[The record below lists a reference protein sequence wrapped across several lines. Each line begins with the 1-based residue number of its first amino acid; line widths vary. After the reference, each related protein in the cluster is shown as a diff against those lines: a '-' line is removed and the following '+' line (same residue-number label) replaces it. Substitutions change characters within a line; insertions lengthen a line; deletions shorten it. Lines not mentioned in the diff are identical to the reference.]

1 MAPRVYAMEQKGDL
15 NGEGT
20 LISADVIDLRSN
32 RLTNSGTIAGRK
44 LTLLNT
50 ESLFNAGTI
59 TGDKVGINTTNN
71 FDNIGGK
78 VEAERALLVDV
89 GGDLNHE
96 STTMT
101 TKVDLSHFQRSETT
115 LGRKALFH
123 VKGEDGQL
131 QLSSNN
137 LNAKGADIIN
147 DGNGSTLVQ
156 TKNNVNLTALSVGF
170 DEKMGA
176 GNHYRHEKVEEA
188 VVSRVK
194 GKGDVTLTAKNLRA
208 EGAQLESEAKLM
220 AIAEN
225 DLVLNGAKE
234 SRDFEEFHKTKSGSL
249 ARTTKTS
256 LDQQHSVTQVGTQV
270 SGKDVVLSAG
280 HDVKARGIQA
290 IAEDNLHIQAG
301 HDVDIAADTN
311 HFKNKHVETKKTHG
325 VFTDGGIGFTVGSK
339 SEKHDYETEGWTQSD
354 ARSTLGSMNGNIRVS
369 AGNHT
374 NVLGTDMITPNTN
387 RIDIEGASIKV
398 EAGKDIIE
406 RKEGHEYKQSGVTI
420 ALSTPVTDMAQAA
433 YNSVKRSQ

>member
-1 MAPRVYAMEQKGDL
+1 MAPRVYAMAQKGDL

-59 TGDKVGINTTNN
+59 TGDKVGINTTHN

-101 TKVDLSHFQRSETT
+101 TKVDLSHFQRSEMT
-115 LGRKALFH
+115 LARKALFH

-156 TKNNVNLTALSVGF
+156 SKNNMNLTALSVGF
-170 DEKMGA
+170 DE
-176 GNHYRHEKVEEA
+176 
-188 VVSRVK
+188 RV
-194 GKGDVTLTAKNLRA
+194 GRRRDCCDKNRA
-208 EGAQLESEAKLM
+208 CTKL
-220 AIAEN
+220 
-225 DLVLNGAKE
+225 K
-234 SRDFEEFHKTKSGSL
+234 
-249 ARTTKTS
+249 
-256 LDQQHSVTQVGTQV
+256 
-270 SGKDVVLSAG
+270 
-280 HDVKARGIQA
+280 
-290 IAEDNLHIQAG
+290 
-301 HDVDIAADTN
+301 
-311 HFKNKHVETKKTHG
+311 
-325 VFTDGGIGFTVGSK
+325 
-339 SEKHDYETEGWTQSD
+339 W
-354 ARSTLGSMNGNIRVS
+354 
-369 AGNHT
+369 
-374 NVLGTDMITPNTN
+374 
-387 RIDIEGASIKV
+387 
-398 EAGKDIIE
+398 
-406 RKEGHEYKQSGVTI
+406 
-420 ALSTPVTDMAQAA
+420 
-433 YNSVKRSQ
+433 